1 MTLNHRA
8 RTHRIVGCFRGYS
21 FGMFTAEAYRHDCAA
36 GRQSYFSFNR
46 FKEVHHVRP
55 GTSALVAGGAVIGA
69 GIGLLFAPQTGAETR
84 RDVGRYAKKAQLQ
97 ATRWGRSVQ
106 SGVKEVMD
114 RSKALIQKDEQRPR
128 IEAV

>member
-1 MTLNHRA
+1 M
-8 RTHRIVGCFRGYS
+8 S
-21 FGMFTAEAYRHDCAA
+21 DQ
-36 GRQSYFSFNR
+36 GRQVA
-46 FKEVHHVRP
+46 KVA
-55 GTSALVAGGAVIGA
+55 ALVAGGAVIGA

-97 ATRWGRSVQ
+97 ATRWSRSVQ

-114 RSKALIQKDEQRPR
+114 RSKSLVRNEDQRPR